1 MALPTAPSTVWPPQD
16 PTRADQEEAAA
27 WYSGDTSKLTTVYGS
42 AAKQPKG
49 GRARF
54 WSKASTAPE
63 SRQRLH
69 VPAAADIAQV
79 GADMLFG
86 DTPTWQIAEAHE
98 ERQKGPDGTL
108 APLSGEAAVAVATEE
123 RLAELIEQDGIAA
136 RLLEGAE
143 ICGGI
148 GGVYLRPVWDP
159 AFAPHPMLSVVH
171 GDQAV
176 PEWRWGRLAAVT
188 FWRQVAMD
196 DKGAVWRHLERHE
209 PGVILHGLYIGDKDH
224 LGVKVD
230 LSAHPDTAA
239 LIGGAGPDNDGVLR
253 LPAGIE
259 GLDVRYVPNVRPNL
273 KHRHLPVGRSDTQ
286 GVESLMD
293 SLDETMTSWMR
304 DIRLG
309 KARLVV
315 PQEFLERRGRGQGA
329 SFDIDDEIFSPLEM
343 DPSNMDK
350 AGITPVE
357 FKIRTEEHNATC
369 LALMESITRRAGYSP
384 QSFGMQGTGN
394 EQTATEIDARED
406 RSVRTTTRKRRYW
419 QQAVEDTFYNLLVID
434 REIFSSGVIPMR
446 PTTEWPEPDSDTLKE
461 RGEAVN
467 LIAAARSASI
477 ETRVRLLNPDWES
490 ERVLAEVEA
499 IKAEESIQVPD
510 PTGGLP

>member
-1 MALPTAPSTVWPPQD
+1 MA
-16 PTRADQEEAAA
+16 EAAA
-27 WYSGDTSKLTTVYGS
+27 WYSGDTAKLTTVYG
-42 AAKQPKG
+42 APARQEKG

-86 DTPTWQIAEAHE
+86 DTPTWIIAEAHE
-98 ERQKGPDGTL
+98 DRTPGPDGVLPPPSSEVTS
-108 APLSGEAAVAVATEE
+108 AIATED
-123 RLAELIEQDGIAA
+123 RLAELIEMDGIAA
-136 RLLEGAE
+136 RLLEAAE

-148 GGVYLRPVWDP
+148 GGVYLRPSWDP
-159 AFAPHPMLSVVH
+159 AFAPHPMLTVVH
-171 GDQAV
+171 GDQAI

-188 FWRQVAMD
+188 FWRTVAID

-224 LGVKVD
+224 LGARVALDK
-230 LSAHPDTAA
+230 HPDTAA
-239 LIGGAGPDNDGVLR
+239 LIGGAGPDQDGVLR
-253 LPAGIE
+253 LPPQIE

-309 KARLVV
+309 KARLIV
-315 PQEFLERRGRGQGA
+315 PQQFLERRGRGGGA
-329 SFDIDDEIFSPLEM
+329 AFNTDDEVFTPLEI
-343 DPSNMDK
+343 DPASQDK

-357 FKIRTEEHNATC
+357 FQIRTEEHAATC

-394 EQTATEIDARED
+394 EQTATEIDARND
-406 RSVRTTTRKRRYW
+406 RSVSTTLRKRRYW
-419 QQAVEDTFYNLLVID
+419 QQAVEDELEILLIID
-434 REIFSSGVIPMR
+434 AAIFSSGVTPLR
-446 PTTEWPEPDSDTLKE
+446 PSTEWPEPDSDTLKE
-461 RGEAVN
+461 RAESLNQIMLAQ
-467 LIAAARSASI
+467 AASI
-477 ETRVRLLNPDWES
+477 ETRVRILNPDWDGD
-490 ERVLAEVEA
+490 RVLTEVAA
-499 IKAEESIQVPD
+499 IKAEQGIVVDD